1 RTLAFSFELTIRLM
15 ILSNKIIIIQNKLHL
30 GIQLRIYLLGCN
42 VFVRTISN
50 IIIIYELEGLKCICI
65 QGTDRV
71 WTI

>member
-1 RTLAFSFELTIRLM
+1 
-15 ILSNKIIIIQNKLHL
+15 LHL